1 MQINGASSAY
11 YPALD
16 RPAGSGKTDA
26 VAGSVSADTRDGQTL
41 PADAQTPAEST
52 RVSLSTA
59 SASASPLPSSSS
71 STAGDGQA
79 GNTNADANANADS
92 SHNDKHESAASTDET
107 ASPVKSFV
115 YGTLGLEH
123 PQQQAQDTDEY
134 YSAGKW
140 LAAALTVGGIISIF
154 A

>member
-71 STAGDGQA
+71 STAGDGQQA
-79 GNTNADANANADS
+79 GNANANADS
-92 SHNDKHESAASTDET
+92 SDNDKHDSTGSTDET